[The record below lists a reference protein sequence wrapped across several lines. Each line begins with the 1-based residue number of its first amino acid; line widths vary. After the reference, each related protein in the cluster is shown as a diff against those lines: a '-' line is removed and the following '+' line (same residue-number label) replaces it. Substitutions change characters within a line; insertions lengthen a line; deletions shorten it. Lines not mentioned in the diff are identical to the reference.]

1 MLSSNEQIT
10 FIILVVICG
19 ALAFQGFS
27 RIFKTVGF
35 GANADRS
42 DNLVGRFM
50 TALIDVFLQKP
61 IAKARPIVSMFH
73 SFIFFGFSFYLFV
86 NVNDVLEAYVDGWT
100 TIGSDN
106 IVAKLFNGFAD
117 IFSVFVLVGMIFF
130 LYRRFVQKPK
140 VMEFNANVKL
150 HPNVSAGGLKKDSLI
165 VGIFILFHV
174 GSRWLGTAMHLAE
187 NGQTDP
193 WLPTASIMSG
203 FFSDWSHASLETGIH
218 VTWWLAMGLIV
229 MFLPYFPRS
238 KHIHL
243 MIAPVNLALGRR
255 TARGAMDGITNPASP
270 GSKTLSDLPWPQVLD
285 SWACIMCTRCHEV
298 CPAHESGTPLS
309 PSALEINKRYFINE
323 QGNGLFNGAGNISLL
338 EYAISEDAM
347 WACTTCYACVEVC
360 PVGNEPMMDILE
372 LRRNQVFDAKM
383 PDELADVLRSL
394 DEQGNSFNESAR
406 RRSKWSKKLDFK
418 LKDATKEPV
427 KYLWY
432 VGDFASFNQ
441 NCQDTTRKVAEVLTA
456 AGVDF
461 GIMGKR
467 EKSAGNDVRRVGEEG
482 LFDVLAEQNIE
493 TIEKCEFEEIFTTD
507 PHTFNSLKNEYP
519 ERGGDYPV
527 KHYSTLLLEL
537 IKTGDIELK
546 KKLDIKATYHDPCY
560 LGRYNGIYDDPRDV
574 MKMCGIE
581 LVEMPRNKE
590 NSFCCGA
597 GGGQIWLPDHDDMTQ
612 RPSENRIEEAVSV
625 GVNNFTVA
633 CPKDMTM
640 YSDAAKTSGHEDTM
654 AVKDIID
661 FVLEAMDL
669 PEPIVEAAVVK
680 PVEEIVESV
689 EPISVDSEPSQEK
702 SFDEV
707 VSEEEGIT
715 ETEVKET
722 HPDPNLDEMKTEE
735 EIPNSDESESDETN
749 SGEPLI

>member
-1 MLSSNEQIT
+1 MLSPNEKIA
-10 FIILVVICG
+10 FILLVLVCG
-19 ALAFQGFS
+19 ILAFQGFN
-27 RIFKTVGF
+27 RIFKTVRS
-35 GANADRS
+35 GADADRS
-42 DNLVGRFM
+42 DNLIGRFI
-50 TALIDVFLQKP
+50 TALFDVFLQKS
-61 IAKARPIVSMFH
+61 IKNARPIVSLFH
-73 SFIFFGFSFYLFV
+73 SFIFYAFSFYLLV

-100 TIGSDN
+100 TLGSDHILAN
-106 IVAKLFNGFAD
+106 LFNLFAD
-117 IFSVFVLVGMIFF
+117 IFSVLVLVGMVFF

-150 HPNVSAGGLKKDSLI
+150 HPGVSAGGLKKDSLI
-165 VGIFILFHV
+165 VGIFILVHV
-174 GSRWLGTAMHLAE
+174 GSRWLGTAMHIAD
-187 NGQTDP
+187 NGDTDK

-203 FFSDWSHASLETGIH
+203 LFSDWSSAALETGIH

-229 MFLPYFPRS
+229 LFIPYFPRT

-243 MIAPVNLALGRR
+243 IVAPVNLALGRK
-255 TARGAMDGITNPASP
+255 TPRGAMDGVTNTASP

-285 SWACIMCTRCHEV
+285 PWACIMCTRCHEV

-323 QGNGLFNGAGNISLL
+323 QGNELFNDAGETALL
-338 EYAISEDAM
+338 DYAISDDAV
-347 WACTTCYACVEVC
+347 WSCTTCYACIQVC

-383 PDELADVLRSL
+383 PNELADVLRSL

-441 NCQDTTRKVAEVLTA
+441 NCQETTRKVAQVLQA

-461 GIMGKR
+461 GIMGKK
-467 EKSAGNDVRRVGEEG
+467 EKSAGNDVRRAGEEG
-482 LFDVLAEQNIE
+482 LFEVLAEQNIE
-493 TIEKCEFEEIFTTD
+493 TIEKCDFEEIFTTD
-507 PHTFNSLKNEYP
+507 PHTFNTLKNEYP
-519 ERGGDYPV
+519 DKGGKYPV

-537 IKTGDIELK
+537 IQSGDIELK
-546 KKLDIKATYHDPCY
+546 KKIDIKATYHDPCY
-560 LGRYNGIYDDPRDV
+560 LGRYNGIYDDPREV
-574 MKMCGIE
+574 MKLCGID

-590 NSFCCGA
+590 NSFCCG
-597 GGGQIWLPDHDDMTQ
+597 GGGGRVWLPDHDDMTQ
-612 RPSENRIEEAVSV
+612 RPSENRIEEAVAV

-640 YSDAAKTSGHEDTM
+640 YADAVKTSGNEDNMT
-654 AVKDIID
+654 VKDIVD

-669 PEPIVEAAVVK
+669 PEPV
-680 PVEEIVESV
+680 VEETASSDSKEEVSTES
-689 EPISVDSEPSQEK
+689 Q
-702 SFDEV
+702 
-707 VSEEEGIT
+707 SEE
-715 ETEVKET
+715 
-722 HPDPNLDEMKTEE
+722 LD
-735 EIPNSDESESDETN
+735 
-749 SGEPLI
+749 L